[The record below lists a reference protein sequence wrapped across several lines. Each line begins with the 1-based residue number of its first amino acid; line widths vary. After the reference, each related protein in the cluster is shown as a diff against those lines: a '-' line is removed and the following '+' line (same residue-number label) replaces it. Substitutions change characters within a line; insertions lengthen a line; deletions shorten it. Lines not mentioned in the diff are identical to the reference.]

1 MSWRRIVHRTENRLD
16 RIKARLSRRYDRD
29 DPLMVVAY
37 RGYGTAQRLYLK
49 GRVLED
55 NGISVATPE
64 DSRWRN
70 LVNTYKRFE
79 SDEVPGAVIKAK
91 FQGLEQHIVTDEEGY
106 FDLWFTPPQPLPDD
120 TLWHPVEL
128 ELISPVREGKQ
139 PVNTIG
145 TVLAPP
151 PSAKFGIIS
160 DVDDTIVHT
169 HATSMISMGRTVFM
183 GNAHTRTAYTNVP
196 AFYHA
201 LQKGVSG
208 KENNPI
214 FYVSSS
220 PWNLYDML
228 DEFLNLR
235 HIPPGPL
242 MLRDW
247 GITNDEVL
255 PTKHGPHKFKAI
267 RQILNTYPELP
278 FILIGDS
285 GQEDTTIY
293 ATIAE
298 EYPNRILA
306 IYIRDVS
313 YRPKKA
319 NALKNLI
326 NTIVAKG
333 LPLVVAKETR
343 DHAHHAV
350 ARGWV
355 DESLLAGLD

>member
-1 MSWRRIVHRTENRLD
+1 MSWRRIVHRTENRFD
-16 RIKARLSRRYDRD
+16 RIKARLSRRYDRN
-29 DPLMVVAY
+29 DPYILVAY
-37 RGYGTAQRLYLK
+37 RGYGTGQRLYLK

-55 NGISVATPE
+55 NGISIATPE

-79 SDEVPGAVIKAK
+79 SDEVPGALVKAR
-91 FQGLEQHIVTDEEGY
+91 FQGLEQHVVTNEEGY
-106 FDLWFTPPQPLPDD
+106 FDLWFTPPQSLPED

-128 ELISPVREGKQ
+128 ELVSPVREGQK
-139 PVNTIG
+139 PVLTIG

-169 HATSMISMGRTVFM
+169 HATSMVAMGRTVFM
-183 GNAHTRTAYTNVP
+183 GNAHTRTVYTNVP

-201 LQKGVSG
+201 LQKGKTG
-208 KENNPI
+208 NENNPI

-228 DEFLNLR
+228 DEFLTLR
-235 HIPPGPL
+235 GIPPGPL

-247 GITNDEVL
+247 GITNDEVM
-255 PTKHGPHKFKAI
+255 PTKHAPHKFKAI
-267 RQILNTYPELP
+267 RQILNAYPHLP

-313 YRPKKA
+313 YRPKRVA
-319 NALKNLI
+319 ALKALI
-326 NTIVAKG
+326 ETILAKG
-333 LPLVVAKETR
+333 LPLVVSRESR
-343 DHAHHAV
+343 DHARHAV
-350 ARGWV
+350 EKGWV
-355 DESLLAGLD
+355 DESLLTDLH